1 MGWSELDELFVT
13 QLLDTM
19 ASSLGIRE
27 KMVRA
32 EAAAESAAEAAAC
45 CCLTGGVDWHTLTD

>member
-32 EAAAESAAEAAAC
+32 EAAAESAAAAC